1 MNEFKKEPD
10 AKIKS
15 GEIRKNI
22 ESYFK
27 ELKPNIID
35 FEKLNLNKGGEDDIH
50 QAESENSK
58 YS

>member
-10 AKIKS
+10 DKIKP
-15 GEIRKNI
+15 GEIMKNI

-27 ELKPNIID
+27 ELEQNIID

-50 QAESENSK
+50 QAESENGKSC
-58 YS
+58 

>member
-10 AKIKS
+10 DKIKP

-27 ELKPNIID
+27 ELEQNIID

-50 QAESENSK
+50 QAKSENGKS
-58 YS
+58 S